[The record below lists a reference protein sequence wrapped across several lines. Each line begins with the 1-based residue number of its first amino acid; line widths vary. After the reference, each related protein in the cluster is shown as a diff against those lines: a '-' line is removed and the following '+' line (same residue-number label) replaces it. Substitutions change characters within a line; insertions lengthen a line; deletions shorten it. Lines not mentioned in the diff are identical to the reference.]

1 MYINDLDTTVP
12 EPIQCGMFA
21 DDVALWSSIFTKYLF
36 MGKYVENGSCSRKD
50 AMHYFQKQ
58 EQEEIPPLQLNL
70 DGIPITETD
79 NVKYLGL
86 IMDSQLTYQQH
97 INYIYGKASRK
108 LEYLTCLCSYKG
120 IRPSLSVYTL
130 LFKTIIRPSLEYAC
144 AFWNGASEVHK
155 KKLERIQRIAICRIL
170 GVMHATAYDTVNVIS
185 QIPPLELRRQQE
197 EVKIFQRCIKWS
209 GRFYNHNLV
218 KSYWM
223 WEEHKTTTNMDRHVA
238 TPPMKVTTFPH
249 SEKSPFAKSS
259 EPTTDQILVSIT
271 DDCV

>member
-1 MYINDLDTTVP
+1 
-12 EPIQCGMFA
+12 
-21 DDVALWSSIFTKYLF
+21 
-36 MGKYVENGSCSRKD
+36 
-50 AMHYFQKQ
+50 
-58 EQEEIPPLQLNL
+58 
-70 DGIPITETD
+70 
-79 NVKYLGL
+79 
-86 IMDSQLTYQQH
+86 
-97 INYIYGKASRK
+97 
-108 LEYLTCLCSYKG
+108 
-120 IRPSLSVYTL
+120 
-130 LFKTIIRPSLEYAC
+130 KTIIRPSLEYAC

-218 KSYWM
+218 KAYWM
-223 WEEHKTTTNMDRHVA
+223 WEEHKTTTNFDYITWTGKLSTLYRGCILASELNVPEVEPDLQRHVA

-259 EPTTDQILVSIT
+259 EPTTDQIL
-271 DDCV
+271 